1 MECWNIGIMCR
12 GTNNTSPTPS
22 FQYSNTPLPH
32 FSHMEASEKK
42 INPILLAQEII
53 KFRKEKHP
61 FGYNYA
67 VKIRMGH
74 AEIQDL
80 TAIADILSAIE
91 ELGYTVARKPN

>member
-1 MECWNIGIMCR
+1 LFLAPIMPVLQH
-12 GTNNTSPTPS
+12 SITP
-22 FQYSNTPLPH
+22 FPC
-32 FSHMEASEKK
+32 MEAAEKK

-53 KFRKEKHP
+53 KLRKEKHP

-80 TAIADILSAIE
+80 TAVADILSAID
-91 ELGYTVARKPN
+91 ELGYAIARKT